1 MGLHSGAANFF
12 NVSFSVRMLN
22 RKRSIKFLTVC
33 SKFSQGNFVP
43 NAAVYSV
50 RAVVNSGCRYDDVN
64 FAVGGEDW
72 DFWMCL
78 AEVSFRSKLFLS
90 WKLIS
95 FVLLNSMVIGGEQ
108 YRNHSTGTEET
119 LLLSELLVGETCLSM
134 DSQLSRLEFTR
145 NTLLSSKLAN
155 SPTSQLALRNNSNV
169 STGLLPSKLTSLA
182 SRRVSCLSFPGFTLE
197 ELTSVCL
204 LSLALSYLPLCVL
217 TVLAYP
223 GALHM
228 IQLFAERGY
237 RVTVVCTLYRN
248 PAGIELRPQVLQYT
262 HDVHILPSFLRAPDI
277 PRYLK
282 YLVET
287 RGIEEVVFSN
297 SQLIY
302 EMLPA
307 LTEQMPHVKFIDVS
321 SSSLISTL
329 ENLS

>member
-1 MGLHSGAANFF
+1 
-12 NVSFSVRMLN
+12 
-22 RKRSIKFLTVC
+22 
-33 SKFSQGNFVP
+33 
-43 NAAVYSV
+43 
-50 RAVVNSGCRYDDVN
+50 
-64 FAVGGEDW
+64 
-72 DFWMCL
+72 
-78 AEVSFRSKLFLS
+78 
-90 WKLIS
+90 
-95 FVLLNSMVIGGEQ
+95 MVIGEEQ

-155 SPTSQLALRNNSNV
+155 SPTSRLVLRNNSNV
-169 STGLLPSKLTSLA
+169 STGLLPLKLTSLA
-182 SRRVSCLSFPGFTLE
+182 SRRVSCLSFLGFTLE
-197 ELTSVCL
+197 ELMSVCL
-204 LSLALSYLPLCVL
+204 LSLSLSLYLPLCVL
-217 TVLAYP
+217 TLLAYP

-321 SSSLISTL
+321 TL
-329 ENLS
+329 EHSQTRNSN